1 MEAILASTFAF
12 FFRALVAQP
21 FTIPATSMAP
31 TIELNDYVWASKF
44 SYGYSNFSFP
54 FGEILPE
61 FTYARAD
68 PHRGDVVVF
77 RHPFDPSTDYV
88 KRVIGLPGDKVQV
101 KGGITYLNGEPLERQ
116 PAGSCEI
123 SMGPSPSDKLTAQK
137 FVEILPD
144 GRNYTIAEAEEQSMG
159 DDTPVFDVPP
169 GHYFVMG
176 DNRDNSTDSRFSVG
190 FVPEGNIHSKV
201 LVAITWPNGK
211 FTIRDVK

>member
-21 FTIPATSMAP
+21 FTVPASSMAP
-31 TIELNDYVWASKF
+31 TIELDDYVWASKF

-61 FTYARAD
+61 FTYARTD
-68 PHRGDVVVF
+68 PRRGDVVVF
-77 RHPFDPSTDYV
+77 RHPADPSTDYV

-101 KGGITYLNGEPLERQ
+101 RGGITYLNGEPLERR
-116 PAGSCEI
+116 PAGFHEI
-123 SMGPSPSDKLTAQK
+123 SMGPSPSEKLTAQK
-137 FVEILPD
+137 FVETLPG
-144 GRNYTIAEAEEQSMG
+144 GRSYMIVEAEDRSMG

-176 DNRDNSTDSRFSVG
+176 DNRDNSSDSRSGVG
-190 FVPEGNIHSKV
+190 FVPEGNIHAKA
-201 LVAITWPNGK
+201 LVVVTWPNGK
-211 FTIRDVK
+211 FTTREVK

>member
-1 MEAILASTFAF
+1 MEAILAGTFAF
-12 FFRALVAQP
+12 FFRAIVAQP
-21 FTIPATSMAP
+21 FTVPSASMAP
-31 TIELNDYVWASKF
+31 TIELDGYVWGSKF
-44 SYGYSNFSFP
+44 SYGYSNFSLP

-61 FTYARAD
+61 FTYARTN
-68 PHRGDVVVF
+68 PQRGDVVVF
-77 RHPFDPSTDYV
+77 RHPADPSTDYV

-101 KGGITYLNGEPLERQ
+101 KGGITYLNGEPLKRQ
-116 PAGSCEI
+116 PAGAYEI

-144 GRNYTIAEAEEQSMG
+144 GRDYTIVESEERSMG
-159 DDTPVFDVPP
+159 DDTPVFEVPP

-176 DNRDNSTDSRFSVG
+176 DNRDNSTDSRFNVG

-201 LVAITWPNGK
+201 LVLVTWPNGK